1 MLKSQRIHIPPK
13 SQDAIWLTNCPSGY
27 VFEHGPMS
35 RNEFYIFHFT
45 CHDGLFNA
53 IDGIFRVKSD
63 TASEKEMESAPR
75 LWRGFFSPIPAQYA
89 VLYRKNNLCRVVD
102 QRKKSRQWRFRVSGQ
117 DIPKQELTIIH
128 FNDVYD
134 IFPSDTEP
142 VGGAARFAKLVKEYS
157 EPPHSGSPPLIL
169 FSGDCL
175 NPSTLSAFTKGEH
188 MVPILND
195 IGVHVA
201 SLGNHDF
208 DFGIEE
214 LQKRMNEFS
223 FPWLLSNVLDSKTKQ
238 PLAGAREM
246 IEMEWNGMRLGII
259 GLVEKEWLA
268 TIPSIDMD
276 QDVIY
281 LDFVAKGQELCESL
295 LARGCDMVIA
305 LTHMRAPNDVILASQ
320 VPNIQLIL
328 GGHDHSPQ
336 AEFVP
341 PHGTLLLKSG
351 TDFREFSVLKISKRD
366 SNQVQCNDIV
376 EPTTNDTDS
385 EFDCCSS
392 AREDVLV
399 SWKRVYVTSET
410 EEDQHVAK
418 IVDEYHDM
426 MGSKILSP
434 LGWTLVDLDAR
445 FDHVRSQETS
455 LGNLLADIMR
465 LGMGIHIDGSLLN
478 SGTIR
483 SDRIHFAGQFTVKD
497 LITMLPFTDEL
508 VVVEMTGTD
517 LLDALET
524 SVSAWPAKEGRF
536 LQVSGISYAFDP
548 TNEAGNRV
556 IHDSVTVNKE
566 PIEINKTYTIA
577 TKAYLRSGKDGF
589 QTLKKAKQVIDPETA
604 PRLVTLIHALFSRVQ
619 TLNECLESEG
629 SEAPCQ
635 STCSILRGTKLETL
649 IVFDQETRKYGVS
662 PKLEER
668 IMNLQKSFTKT

>member
-1 MLKSQRIHIPPK
+1 MPGQHALIYHVANKFSHRL
-13 SQDAIWLTNCPSGY
+13 DRRNN
-27 VFEHGPMS
+27 S
-35 RNEFYIFHFT
+35 REW
-45 CHDGLFNA
+45 CA
-53 IDGIFRVKSD
+53 
-63 TASEKEMESAPR
+63 
-75 LWRGFFSPIPAQYA
+75 
-89 VLYRKNNLCRVVD
+89 
-102 QRKKSRQWRFRVSGQ
+102 RVSAKER
-117 DIPKQELTIIH
+117 PREEELTIIH

-142 VGGAARFAKLVKEYS
+142 VGGAARFTRLVKEYS
-157 EPPHSGSPPLIL
+157 NASHSSSPPLIL

-188 MVPILND
+188 MVPILNH

-208 DFGIEE
+208 DFGVEE
-214 LQKRMNEFS
+214 LQKRMSEFS
-223 FPWLLSNVLDSKTKQ
+223 FPWLLSNVLDRKTGK
-238 PLAGAREM
+238 PLAGAEEM
-246 IEMEWNGMRLGII
+246 IEMEWNGMQIGII

-281 LDFVAKGQELCESL
+281 LDFVAKGEELCEL
-295 LARGCDMVIA
+295 LLSKGCDMVIA
-305 LTHMRAPNDVILASQ
+305 LTHMRAPNDIILASK
-320 VPNIQLIL
+320 VPNIHLIL

-366 SNQVQCNDIV
+366 STDIQCTDIV

-385 EFDCCSS
+385 EFDCCST
-392 AREDVLV
+392 ARDDVLV

-410 EEDQHVAK
+410 EEDMHVAG
-418 IVDEYHDM
+418 IVDQYHDM

-445 FDHVRSQETS
+445 FDQVRSQETS

-465 LGMGIHIDGSLLN
+465 LGMGIQIDGSLLN

-483 SDRIHFAGQFTVKD
+483 SDRVHYTGQFTVKD

-517 LLDALET
+517 LLDALEV

-548 TNEAGNRV
+548 TNEPGNR
-556 IHDSVTVNKE
+556 IIKDSVTVNNE
-566 PIEINKTYTIA
+566 PIQINKPYTIA

-589 QTLKKAKQVIDPETA
+589 ETLKKAKQMIDPETA
-604 PRLVTLIHALFSRVQ
+604 PRLVTLIHALLSRVQ
-619 TLNECLESEG
+619 TLNECIESEG
-629 SEAPCQ
+629 TEAPCQ
-635 STCSILRGTKLETL
+635 STCSILRGTDLESL
-649 IVFDQETRKYGVS
+649 IDFDKQSRKYGVS
-662 PKLEER
+662 PKLEGR
-668 IMNLQKSFTKT
+668 IMNLQSSFTKT

>member
-1 MLKSQRIHIPPK
+1 MPGQHALIYHVANKFSHRL
-13 SQDAIWLTNCPSGY
+13 DRRNN
-27 VFEHGPMS
+27 S
-35 RNEFYIFHFT
+35 REW
-45 CHDGLFNA
+45 CA
-53 IDGIFRVKSD
+53 
-63 TASEKEMESAPR
+63 
-75 LWRGFFSPIPAQYA
+75 
-89 VLYRKNNLCRVVD
+89 
-102 QRKKSRQWRFRVSGQ
+102 RVSAKER
-117 DIPKQELTIIH
+117 PREEELTIIH

-142 VGGAARFAKLVKEYS
+142 VGGAARFTRLVKEYS
-157 EPPHSGSPPLIL
+157 NASHSSSPPLIL

-188 MVPILND
+188 MVPILNH

-208 DFGIEE
+208 DFGVEE
-214 LQKRMNEFS
+214 LQKRMSEFS
-223 FPWLLSNVLDSKTKQ
+223 FPWLLSNVLDRKTGK
-238 PLAGAREM
+238 PLAGAEEM
-246 IEMEWNGMRLGII
+246 IEMEWNGMQIGII

-281 LDFVAKGQELCESL
+281 LDFVAKGEELCEL
-295 LARGCDMVIA
+295 LLSKGCDMVIA
-305 LTHMRAPNDVILASQ
+305 LTHMRAPNDIILASK
-320 VPNIQLIL
+320 VPNIHLIL

-366 SNQVQCNDIV
+366 STDIQCTDIV

-385 EFDCCSS
+385 EFDCCST
-392 AREDVLV
+392 ARDDVLV

-410 EEDQHVAK
+410 EEDMHVAG
-418 IVDEYHDM
+418 IVDQYHDM

-445 FDHVRSQETS
+445 FDQVRSQETS

-465 LGMGIHIDGSLLN
+465 LGMGIQIDGSLLN

-483 SDRIHFAGQFTVKD
+483 SDRVHYTGQFTVKD

-517 LLDALET
+517 LLDALEV

-548 TNEAGNRV
+548 TNEPGNR
-556 IHDSVTVNKE
+556 IIKDCVTVNNE
-566 PIEINKTYTIA
+566 PIQINKPYTIA

-589 QTLKKAKQVIDPETA
+589 ETLKKAKQIIDPETA
-604 PRLVTLIHALFSRVQ
+604 PRLVTLIHALLSRVQ
-619 TLNECLESEG
+619 TLNECIESEG
-629 SEAPCQ
+629 TEAPCQ
-635 STCSILRGTKLETL
+635 STCSILRGTDLESL
-649 IVFDQETRKYGVS
+649 IDFDKQSRKYGVS
-662 PKLEER
+662 PKLEGR
-668 IMNLQKSFTKT
+668 IMNLQSSFTKT

>member
-1 MLKSQRIHIPPK
+1 ML
-13 SQDAIWLTNCPSGY
+13 
-27 VFEHGPMS
+27 
-35 RNEFYIFHFT
+35 
-45 CHDGLFNA
+45 
-53 IDGIFRVKSD
+53 
-63 TASEKEMESAPR
+63 ESALKLR
-75 LWRGFFSPIPAQYA
+75 RGSFSPITSQHSLIY
-89 VLYRKNNLCRVVD
+89 
-102 QRKKSRQWRFRVSGQ
+102 QRNRLKYGLPQGKRTRAWRTRVSGG
-117 DIPKQELTIIH
+117 DTPKEEGLTIIH

-142 VGGAARFAKLVKEYS
+142 VGGAARFTRLVKEYS
-157 EPPHSGSPPLIL
+157 NSCHNASPPLIL

-188 MVPILND
+188 MVPILNH

-214 LQKRMNEFS
+214 LQKRMEEFS
-223 FPWLLSNVLDSKTKQ
+223 FPWLLSNVLDRKTGE
-238 PLAGAREM
+238 PLAGAEQM

-268 TIPSIDMD
+268 TIPSIDME

-281 LDFVAKGQELCESL
+281 LDFVAKGQELCDFL
-295 LARGCDMVIA
+295 LAKGCDMVIA
-305 LTHMRAPNDVILASQ
+305 LTHMRAPNDIILASK
-320 VPNIQLIL
+320 VPDIHLIL

-336 AEFVP
+336 ADFIP

-366 SNQVQCNDIV
+366 SKEVQCTNVV
-376 EPTTNDTDS
+376 EPTTNETDS
-385 EFDCCSS
+385 EFECCSS

-399 SWKRVYVTSET
+399 SWKRVYVTSDT
-410 EEDQHVAK
+410 PEDEHVAD

-426 MGSKILSP
+426 MGNKILSP

-465 LGMGIHIDGSLLN
+465 LGMGIQIDGALLN

-483 SDRIHFAGQFTVKD
+483 SDRVHFTGQFTVKD

-508 VVVEMTGTD
+508 VVVEMSGSD

-548 TNEAGNRV
+548 NNNPGTRV
-556 IHDSVTVNKE
+556 VRDRVTVNE
-566 PIEINKTYTIA
+566 QPIEMNTTYSIA

-589 QTLKKAKQVIDPETA
+589 DTLKKAKQIIDPETA

-619 TLNECLESEG
+619 TLNECIESEG
-629 SEAPCQ
+629 TEAPCQ
-635 STCSILRGTKLETL
+635 STCSILRGTQLESL
-649 IVFDQETRKYGVS
+649 IVFDQETKKYGVS
-662 PKLEER
+662 PKLEGR
-668 IMNLQKSFTKT
+668 ILNLQKSFTQTL

>member
-1 MLKSQRIHIPPK
+1 VANRFSHRLDRR
-13 SQDAIWLTNCPSGY
+13 NN
-27 VFEHGPMS
+27 S
-35 RNEFYIFHFT
+35 REW
-45 CHDGLFNA
+45 CA
-53 IDGIFRVKSD
+53 
-63 TASEKEMESAPR
+63 
-75 LWRGFFSPIPAQYA
+75 
-89 VLYRKNNLCRVVD
+89 
-102 QRKKSRQWRFRVSGQ
+102 RVSAKER
-117 DIPKQELTIIH
+117 PREEELTIIH

-142 VGGAARFAKLVKEYS
+142 VGGAARFTRLVKEYS
-157 EPPHSGSPPLIL
+157 NASHSSSPPLIL

-188 MVPILND
+188 MVPILNH

-208 DFGIEE
+208 DFGVEE
-214 LQKRMNEFS
+214 LQKRMSEFS
-223 FPWLLSNVLDSKTKQ
+223 FPWLLSNVLDRKTGK
-238 PLAGAREM
+238 PLAGAEEM
-246 IEMEWNGMRLGII
+246 IEMEWNGMQIGII

-281 LDFVAKGQELCESL
+281 LDFVAKGEELCEL
-295 LARGCDMVIA
+295 LLSKGCDMVIA
-305 LTHMRAPNDVILASQ
+305 LTHMRAPNDIILASK
-320 VPNIQLIL
+320 VPNIHLIL

-366 SNQVQCNDIV
+366 STDIQCTDIV

-385 EFDCCSS
+385 EFDCCST
-392 AREDVLV
+392 ARDDVLV

-410 EEDQHVAK
+410 EEDMHVAG
-418 IVDEYHDM
+418 IVDQYHDM

-445 FDHVRSQETS
+445 FDQVRSQETS

-465 LGMGIHIDGSLLN
+465 LGMGIQIDGSLLN

-483 SDRIHFAGQFTVKD
+483 SDRVHYTGQFTVKD

-517 LLDALET
+517 LLDALEV

-548 TNEAGNRV
+548 TNEPGNR
-556 IHDSVTVNKE
+556 IIKDSVTVNNE
-566 PIEINKTYTIA
+566 PIQINKPYTIA

-589 QTLKKAKQVIDPETA
+589 ETLKKAKQIIDPETA
-604 PRLVTLIHALFSRVQ
+604 PRLVTLIHALLSRVQ
-619 TLNECLESEG
+619 TLNECIESEG
-629 SEAPCQ
+629 TEAPCQ
-635 STCSILRGTKLETL
+635 STCSILRGTDLESL
-649 IVFDQETRKYGVS
+649 IVFDKQSRKYGVS
-662 PKLEER
+662 PKLEGR
-668 IMNLQKSFTKT
+668 IMNLQNSFTKT